1 MANRQQCI
9 ALISRIEGHNW
20 TDYKCL
26 GIDQAESK
34 LILQLLNKWK
44 KESDRHKKE
53 YAENTDYYKKIN
65 CDRYYAKKEKINQNR
80 KRKYQVS
87 KVEVFR
93 K

>member
-9 ALISRIEGHNW
+9 ALITRIEDQDWNA
-20 TDYKCL
+20 YKCL
-26 GIDQAESK
+26 GIDKTEAK
-34 LILQLLNKWK
+34 LVLELLNKWK
-44 KESDRHKKE
+44 RESDRHKKE
-53 YAENTDYYKKIN
+53 YAQNQDYYKKVN
-65 CDRYYAKKEKINQNR
+65 SDRYYAKKEKINQSR

>member
-9 ALISRIEGHNW
+9 ALISRIEGQDWNA
-20 TDYKCL
+20 YKCL
-26 GIDQAESK
+26 GIDKTEAK
-34 LILQLLNKWK
+34 LVLELLNKWK
-44 KESDRHKKE
+44 RESDRHKKE

-65 CDRYYAKKEKINQNR
+65 CDRYYAKKEKINQDR

-87 KVEVFR
+87 KLEVFR